1 MYQLQ
6 YRNGIVVVNG
16 AHKSYYTLKANVLYS
31 GVTNRMA
38 LALDNYL
45 LEVS

>member
-1 MYQLQ
+1 MFQLQ

-16 AHKSYYTLKANVLYS
+16 AHKSYYTFKETLS
-31 GVTNRMA
+31 EGVSNRMA

-45 LEVS
+45 LEII

>member
-16 AHKSYYTLKANVLYS
+16 AHKSYYTFLRNVLKS
-31 GVTNRMA
+31 GVSNRMA
-38 LALDNYL
+38 LALDNYI
-45 LEVS
+45 LEVL